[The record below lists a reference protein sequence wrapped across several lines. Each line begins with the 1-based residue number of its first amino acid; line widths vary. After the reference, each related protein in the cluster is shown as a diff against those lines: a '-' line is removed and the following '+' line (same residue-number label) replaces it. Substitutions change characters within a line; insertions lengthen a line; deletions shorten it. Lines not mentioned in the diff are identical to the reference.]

1 MYENLLNSNE
11 VYYIASFVFFKEL
24 FLEWFGTESGAGLL
38 GNMNIMKMTPG
49 A

>member
-24 FLEWFGTESGAGLL
+24 FFGMFRTESGAGLL
-38 GNMNIMKMTPG
+38 GNMYIMKMTSG

>member
-24 FLEWFGTESGAGLL
+24 FQNGPEQNQERAYWV
-38 GNMNIMKMTPG
+38 I
-49 A
+49 

>member
-24 FLEWFGTESGAGLL
+24 FFDLSGAESGAGLL
-38 GNMNIMKMTPG
+38 GNMYIMKMTSG